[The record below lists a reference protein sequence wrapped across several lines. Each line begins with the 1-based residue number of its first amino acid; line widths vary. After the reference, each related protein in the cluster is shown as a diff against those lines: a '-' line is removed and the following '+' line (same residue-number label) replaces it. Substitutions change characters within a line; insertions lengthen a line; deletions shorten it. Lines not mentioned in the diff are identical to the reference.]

1 LVNATLAG
9 AVAQRLVR
17 KLCEHCKEHEE
28 MSLEEFDRLKPIL
41 KKVGYEKDTPPLV
54 HNAPGCKFCNGSG
67 AKGRSAIFEMMV
79 MTNKIRNMCLQG
91 ASEKEIKIEA
101 INEGMDTLFQSGLT
115 RVLDGQVS
123 LDELFRVCPPEEL
136 AIEIGGGYEESEE
149 ATTKSEKKIPELAE
163 APKMLA
169 PFVKE

>member
-1 LVNATLAG
+1 
-9 AVAQRLVR
+9 
-17 KLCEHCKEHEE
+17 
-28 MSLEEFDRLKPIL
+28 
-41 KKVGYEKDTPPLV
+41 
-54 HNAPGCKFCNGSG
+54 
-67 AKGRSAIFEMMV
+67 
-79 MTNKIRNMCLQG
+79 MCLQG

-101 INEGMDTLFQSGLT
+101 INEGMDTLFQSGLN

-136 AIEIGGGYEESEE
+136 AIEIGGGYEGSEE
-149 ATTKSEKKIPELAE
+149 TAAKSEKKIPELAE